1 MLAAQGRV
9 GVRMGGFAEVMRER
23 VRRAQAALDA
33 AQESGDAYAVAVAA
47 DELDDAT
54 RLARANDVPVE
65 AVSDA
70 PPGGEPESGS
80 GR

>member
-1 MLAAQGRV
+1 
-9 GVRMGGFAEVMRER
+9 MGGFAEVMRER

-33 AQESGDAYAVAVAA
+33 ARESGDAYAVAVAA

-54 RLARANDVPVE
+54 RLARANDVSVE
-65 AVSDA
+65 ALAEPISE
-70 PPGGEPESGS
+70 GEPESGS